1 MNLAKDL
8 TATLRGWYDVY
19 MTNYTAHTLMAT
31 MIQKVGVDF
40 EDITDLLH
48 VIMVPP
54 ENTEDLLDFVPD
66 DHLDILI
73 ADLEL
78 IRQLLEGFDADEIQ
92 HKIFRTIL
100 EMRD

>member
-1 MNLAKDL
+1 
-8 TATLRGWYDVY
+8 

-31 MIQKVGVDF
+31 MIREVGIDF

-54 ENTEDLLDFVPD
+54 DNTEDLLDFVPD
-66 DHLDILI
+66 DHLDTLI
-73 ADLEL
+73 SDLEL
-78 IRQLLEGFDADEIQ
+78 IRTLIKGFDADEIQ